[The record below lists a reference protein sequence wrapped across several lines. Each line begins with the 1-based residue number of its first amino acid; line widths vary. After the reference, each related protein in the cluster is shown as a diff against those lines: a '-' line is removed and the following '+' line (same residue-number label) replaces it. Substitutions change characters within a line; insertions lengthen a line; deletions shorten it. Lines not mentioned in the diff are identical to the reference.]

1 MNRWNRM
8 SILPYRIICRK
19 VCTKETKRWQSI
31 CEIRIFVSA
40 GCTPKKPNINSYNMC
55 KKWKS
60 TVCTCT
66 VRFGCVKFD
75 TQNSRIPIKL
85 TFRSFH
91 LQNVDN
97 NVAHDVYVAISLNGI
112 AIFERCS
119 RINAENQVE
128 SGTNSRNKFQ
138 RKLYANF
145 DWLEIDNLCFS
156 KHSLCVVV
164 RKAESLKAKDNN
176 KVKYKFKMDGRKWVR
191 ISMNLDFLAEF
202 VFSFLFQE
210 LFRIQFGLTTPQ
222 ILYATQRLVHFDKT
236 HFKWTEYSADNHSRW
251 IGKDIR
257 YIPKWLR
264 VVNWQRVIAKERHRR
279 QEHQNNWQTNQKYR
293 IASAELEEIH
303 AQWQ

>member
-1 MNRWNRM
+1 M
-8 SILPYRIICRK
+8 
-19 VCTKETKRWQSI
+19 
-31 CEIRIFVSA
+31 
-40 GCTPKKPNINSYNMC
+40 
-55 KKWKS
+55 
-60 TVCTCT
+60 
-66 VRFGCVKFD
+66 RFGCVKFD

-176 KVKYKFKMDGRKWVR
+176 KVKYKFKMDGRK
-191 ISMNLDFLAEF
+191 
-202 VFSFLFQE
+202 
-210 LFRIQFGLTTPQ
+210 
-222 ILYATQRLVHFDKT
+222 
-236 HFKWTEYSADNHSRW
+236 
-251 IGKDIR
+251 
-257 YIPKWLR
+257 
-264 VVNWQRVIAKERHRR
+264 
-279 QEHQNNWQTNQKYR
+279 
-293 IASAELEEIH
+293 
-303 AQWQ
+303 